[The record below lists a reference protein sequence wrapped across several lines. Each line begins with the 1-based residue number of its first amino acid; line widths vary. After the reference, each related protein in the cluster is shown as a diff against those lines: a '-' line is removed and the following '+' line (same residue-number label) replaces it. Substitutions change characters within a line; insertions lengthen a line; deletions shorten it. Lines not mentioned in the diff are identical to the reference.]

1 MHLTIEQ
8 LVQKTKIIKNKK
20 NKTHKKLKN
29 IIIPIKNKKYISSY
43 KHCILGF
50 SCGGLCLVL
59 LALFLLWLP
68 FQLQYICFNIQLCR
82 TSSIEMPIKRINF
95 ESRRARVVGDWSGSP
110 FSYFQY
116 LYQQLRSDNEMDS
129 AFRLRF
135 QQAFGF
141 TENMDEHSFN
151 ARHPCITVDDIHGE
165 YIKIECEETQIVN
178 DKTPSSR
185 KKAKTLKDNRKRRE
199 KLAMDSI
206 LSPDRMAEIRHQ
218 RASKEKKRQSNP
230 IVRSQKSQK
239 DAARYKAKQTARLSS
254 SSQLP
259 IQIDQIE
266 SEFQPERINTCTQIH
281 EIENEFQPTQFYN
294 LNECTSHSQREIQI
308 HGYELRAAADDSW
321 EEFKESLP
329 TLEEDRCLDY
339 VCVQTKENKTIF
351 ILNPIAPPESIV
363 DCDDDIPENDM
374 HSTFISLEPFSQPH
388 PNPRGPKTQ
397 PKIAAFASISYPNF
411 FADNEINEHYIGP
424 MDCVCRF
431 CGARY
436 WKAEETTAGQYT
448 KCCEKGAI
456 KLPPIQP
463 PPEYVKQL
471 LLGISKDSQLFLNKP
486 IAFNTKVSFASIS
499 MNQYEFPK
507 TRGIPSLR
515 IGGNVFHNLGY
526 IYPDPNKQAKF
537 MQCFFHTVY
546 AVLLPYK

>member
-1 MHLTIEQ
+1 
-8 LVQKTKIIKNKK
+8 
-20 NKTHKKLKN
+20 
-29 IIIPIKNKKYISSY
+29 
-43 KHCILGF
+43 
-50 SCGGLCLVL
+50 
-59 LALFLLWLP
+59 
-68 FQLQYICFNIQLCR
+68 
-82 TSSIEMPIKRINF
+82 
-95 ESRRARVVGDWSGSP
+95 
-110 FSYFQY
+110 
-116 LYQQLRSDNEMDS
+116 
-129 AFRLRF
+129 
-135 QQAFGF
+135 
-141 TENMDEHSFN
+141 
-151 ARHPCITVDDIHGE
+151 
-165 YIKIECEETQIVN
+165 
-178 DKTPSSR
+178 
-185 KKAKTLKDNRKRRE
+185 
-199 KLAMDSI
+199 MDSI

-259 IQIDQIE
+259 IQNDQIE

-339 VCVQTKENKTIF
+339 VCVQTKENKPIF
-351 ILNPIAPPESIV
+351 ILNMIAPPENIV

-388 PNPRGPKTQ
+388 PNPRCPKTQ
-397 PKIAAFASISYPNF
+397 PKIAAFASISDPNF

-515 IGGNVFHNLGY
+515 IGGNVFHNLGS
-526 IYPDPNKQAKF
+526 IYPHPNKQAKF
-537 MQCFFHTVY
+537 MQCFFHTNAYDDEFWRFTPKETAIYHKIVQEIRTHNTFLRTIKVALENNTRLPLFRLVISDKPPPNSATRTFNRPTSNEV
-546 AVLLPYK
+546 AVIITGA